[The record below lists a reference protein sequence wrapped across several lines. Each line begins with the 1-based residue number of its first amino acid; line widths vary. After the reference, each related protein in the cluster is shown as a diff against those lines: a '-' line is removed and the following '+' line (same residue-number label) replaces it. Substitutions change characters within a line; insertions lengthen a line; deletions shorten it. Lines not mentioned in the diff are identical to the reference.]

1 MRLRDSL
8 STWPRALTP
17 VRARAA
23 RGMPASGQDTRA
35 TALEEV
41 AEDDRFIEWVAREDR
56 ARRIQWRPVRATHE
70 PRAAEEQVRAA
81 EATMLE

>member
-1 MRLRDSL
+1 
-8 STWPRALTP
+8 
-17 VRARAA
+17 
-23 RGMPASGQDTRA
+23 MPASGQDTRA